1 MHALR
6 ADCKV
11 GEREAFQRVQNERS
25 GLQAKDREMV
35 TARGTCDGGMNA
47 PPLLL

>member
-25 GLQAKDREMV
+25 GLQAKDREME

-47 PPLLL
+47 PPLLW